1 MKALF
6 FGGAFNPPTKAHIDL
21 PDLVRRKLGYDAVI
35 YMPTKSVYIKDDQGK
50 DFAFSE
56 EERLSM
62 LRSIAQDHP
71 WMIVSD
77 HEISSEKQPRTY
89 DSLCALKQ
97 QYEEV
102 KLLFGSD
109 KLPELE
115 TGWLHVEEICREF
128 GIVCMRRNNDDTV
141 RIIKENRYL
150 SSLARYITLVDVPA
164 EYQSISSSQVR
175 RIMRQ
180 RQELLSSLKDA
191 VPEEITSIVDR
202 KEII

>member
-62 LRSIAQDHP
+62 LRSIAEHHP
-71 WMIVSD
+71 WMIVSG
-77 HEISSEKQPRTY
+77 HEIRSLRQPRTY
-89 DSLCALKQ
+89 DSLCALKASF
-97 QYEEV
+97 EEV

-115 TGWLHVEEICREF
+115 TGWLHVEEICRDF
-128 GIVCMRRNNDDTV
+128 GIVCMRRNNDDTQA
-141 RIIKENRYL
+141 IIDNDSYL
-150 SSLARYITLVDVPA
+150 RTLKPYITLVDVPA

-175 RIMRQ
+175 RILRQ
-180 RQELLSSLKDA
+180 RQELLSALKDA
-191 VPEEITSIVDR
+191 VPKEITESVDR